1 MASFNQV
8 GDRFIR
14 FPELRSITGFSRTT
28 TWRKERES
36 SFPSRCQ
43 ISSGTVGWRLSE
55 VMAWLENRERVCGGA
70 I

>member
-1 MASFNQV
+1 MAGLNQA

-36 SFPSRCQ
+36 SFPSRCK
-43 ISSGTVGWRLSE
+43 ISAGAVGWRLSE
-55 VMAWLENRERVCGGA
+55 VMAWLENRERA
-70 I
+70 

>member
-1 MASFNQV
+1 MAGFYQI

-28 TWRKERES
+28 TWRKEKEG

-43 ISSGTVGWRLSE
+43 ISSGAVAWRYSE
-55 VMAWLENRERVCGGA
+55 VLEWMKNRERV
-70 I
+70 